1 MAFWKV
7 ITMTNFVTTKRLTS
21 LTAFAAL
28 LALALVI
35 FGCGD
40 DEPESTPQAA
50 PTAAPVDISPIANQI
65 SNLEQSLLNA
75 MAQMQP
81 PLSEDEIRSL
91 IETEVSQS
99 APEGISAAEIGTMVD
114 SAVAAAAAEGVNQE
128 DVTAAIGAALAAAA
142 AAQPDPLT
150 QADVERI
157 VRSAVATPAPTPAPT
172 PMATAQP
179 TPAPTPVAMMEP
191 VESRLRVAM
200 PNPAYGER
208 MEASVHNVVGGF
220 LLPNAESL
228 VGDHHITGEYYPM
241 LANEWSVGENAM
253 TWTFKLREDI
263 PWHGIGS
270 NFGAQDV
277 IHSFDRTH
285 ARVSVHSYRS
295 RWPLPDGTAGQ
306 VVGSITAVGDNEVR
320 FDLTGPYTRLH
331 KAVAG
336 SEGLFM
342 TSKSYFDLVGEDGY
356 RDNPVGTGPY
366 QFVELRSAEY
376 TLWEAVPYDHY
387 RVNPQFPELQLV
399 FSDEEATRIAMMVN
413 EEAHTTVVSK
423 TLTSQAEGI
432 PHLEVVT
439 TTLPTLHLN
448 IFFGGNYP
456 MGFMTAAGEP
466 AVDESLPWYGHS
478 ENAVK
483 VRRALS
489 MAIDREALNNAFYD
503 GDGEPV
509 IVSLF
514 HPGLGPWNP
523 EWEARYNEL
532 HAYNPEMA
540 RQLLA
545 EAGYPDGISGYKW
558 SLFFID
564 IAPEVLDIAESV
576 VAMWKEI
583 GVELEIETTE
593 RSTWGGAG
601 RAKETAGYVYIWHST
616 YAPIEA
622 RFEIYSWSGR
632 PGAGFT
638 SERFDELYLDLLDTT
653 STEEMDRKLLNLGNV
668 MQETVPYVPLF
679 WVFTDYIINSRVIED
694 YTSAGIWQVHDWEYA
709 VPMKN

>member
-1 MAFWKV
+1 MLQYVKASKL
-7 ITMTNFVTTKRLTS
+7 TTLAAM
-21 LTAFAAL
+21 LAL
-28 LALALVI
+28 LGLTLLI

-40 DEPESTPQAA
+40 DETPEPTSQAMPA
-50 PTAAPVDISPIANQI
+50 PAAIDVAAITAGVSAG
-65 SNLEQSLLNA
+65 LT
-75 MAQMQP
+75 AQMEQTIRDEMAKAQP
-81 PLSEDEIRSL
+81 PLSEDEIRTL
-91 IETEVSQS
+91 IEDAISKS
-99 APEGISAAEIGTMVD
+99 APEGISSSAMQAMVD
-114 SAVAAAAAEGVNQE
+114 RAVAAAAAEGVNQE
-128 DVTAAIGAALAAAA
+128 DVTAAIGAALAEAAA
-142 AAQPDPLT
+142 GQTEPLSES
-150 QADVERI
+150 DVARI
-157 VRSAVATPAPTPAPT
+157 VRSAMATPAPTPAPT
-172 PMATAQP
+172 AQP
-179 TPAPTPVAMMEP
+179 TPAPTEAPVMAMMP
-191 VESRLRVAM
+191 VESRLKVAM

-220 LLPNAESL
+220 LIPNAESL

-241 LANEWSVGENAM
+241 LATEWSVGEDARS
-253 TWTFKLREDI
+253 WTFKLREGI

-270 NFGAQDV
+270 DFSAQDV
-277 IHSFDRTH
+277 IHSFNRTH
-285 ARVSVHSYRS
+285 AKVSVHSYRS

-320 FDLTGPYTRLH
+320 FDMVGPYTRLH

-342 TSKSYFDLVGEDGY
+342 TSKDYFDLVGEDGY

-366 QFVELRSAEY
+366 QFSEIRSSEY
-376 TLWEAVPYDHY
+376 SLWEAVSYDHY

-399 FSDEEATRIAMMVN
+399 FSDEEATRIAMMVSQ
-413 EEAHTTVVSK
+413 ETHTTVVSK
-423 TLTSQAEGI
+423 TLTRQAEGI
-432 PHLEVVT
+432 PHLKVVT

-456 MGFMTAAGEP
+456 MDFLTATGEP
-466 AVDESLPWYGHS
+466 AVDENLPWYGHG
-478 ENAVK
+478 EDAVK

-489 MAIDREALNNAFYD
+489 MAIDRDAINNAFYD
-503 GDGEPV
+503 GDGEAV

-514 HPGLGPWNP
+514 HPGLGPWKP

-532 HAYNPEMA
+532 HAYNPEEA
-540 RQLLA
+540 KRLLA
-545 EAGYPDGISGYKW
+545 EAGYPEGITGYKW
-558 SLFFID
+558 SLYFID
-564 IAPEVLDIAESV
+564 IAPEGLDIAESV

-583 GVELEIETTE
+583 GVEFEIVTTE

-601 RAKETAGYVYIWHST
+601 RAKETAGFVYIWHST

-638 SERFDELYLDLLDTT
+638 SEKFDELYLDLQNT
-653 STEEMDRKLLNLGNV
+653 SSVEAMNQKLLNLGDV
-668 MQETVPYVPLF
+668 IQETIPYVPLF
-679 WVFTDYIINSRVIED
+679 WVFTDYIVNTRVIAD

-709 VPMKN
+709 VPVKN

>member
-1 MAFWKV
+1 MLKYARASKL
-7 ITMTNFVTTKRLTS
+7 TTLAS
-21 LTAFAAL
+21 IAAL
-28 LALALVI
+28 MALALLI
-35 FGCGD
+35 ISCGD
-40 DEPESTPQAA
+40 DDADEPAPPPATVDVAA
-50 PTAAPVDISPIANQI
+50 ISAGVSASITAQMEQTIRNEMAN
-65 SNLEQSLLNA
+65 
-75 MAQMQP
+75 MQP

-91 IETEVSQS
+91 IESAISQS
-99 APEGISAAEIGTMVD
+99 APEGVSAADIQAMVD

-128 DVTAAIGAALAAAA
+128 DVTAAIGVALAEAAA
-142 AAQPDPLT
+142 SQTEPLT
-150 QADVERI
+150 ESDVARI
-157 VRSAVATPAPTPAPT
+157 VRSAMSTPAPTPAPA
-172 PMATAQP
+172 PTAMP
-179 TPAPTPVAMMEP
+179 TPAPTETPVAMMEP
-191 VESRLRVAM
+191 VESRLKVAM

-241 LANEWSVGENAM
+241 LATEWTVGEDARS
-253 TWTFKLREDI
+253 WTFKLREGI

-270 NFGAQDV
+270 NFSAQDV
-277 IHSFDRTH
+277 IHSFNRTH
-285 ARVSVHSYRS
+285 AKVSVHSYRS
-295 RWPLPDGTAGQ
+295 RWPTPDGAAGQ

-320 FDLTGPYTRLH
+320 FDMVGPYTRLH

-336 SEGLFM
+336 SEGLFI
-342 TSKSYFDLVGEDGY
+342 TSKDYFDLVGEDGY

-366 QFVELRSAEY
+366 QFVELRSSEFSV
-376 TLWEAVPYDHY
+376 WEAVPYDHY

-413 EEAHTTVVSK
+413 QETHTTVVSK
-423 TLTSQAEGI
+423 TLTKQAEGI
-432 PHLEVVT
+432 PHLKVET

-456 MGFMTAAGEP
+456 AHFLTATGEP
-466 AVDESLPWYGHS
+466 AVDENLPWYGHS

-489 MAIDREALNNAFYD
+489 MAVDRDAINKAFYD
-503 GDGEPV
+503 GEGEPV
-509 IVSLF
+509 KVSLF
-514 HPGLGPWNP
+514 HPGLGPWRP
-523 EWEARYNEL
+523 EWDARYNEL

-545 EAGYPDGISGYKW
+545 EAGYPDGITGYKW
-558 SLFFID
+558 SLYFID

-576 VAMWKEI
+576 VAMWKEV
-583 GVELEIETTE
+583 GVELEIEITE

-638 SERFDELYLDLLDTT
+638 SERFDELYLDLQNTT
-653 STEEMDRKLLNLGNV
+653 SVDEMNQKLLNLGDV
-668 MQETVPYVPLF
+668 IQETIPYVPLF
-679 WVFTDYIINSRVIED
+679 WVFTDYIVNTRVIED

-709 VPMKN
+709 VPVKN

>member
-1 MAFWKV
+1 
-7 ITMTNFVTTKRLTS
+7 MTQYVKSSKLRTL
-21 LTAFAAL
+21 AIVAAL

-35 FGCGD
+35 FACGAD
-40 DEPESTPQAA
+40 DETPEPA
-50 PTAAPVDISPIANQI
+50 PPPTPVDIAAITSGISAGINAQIEQTIRNEMAN
-65 SNLEQSLLNA
+65 
-75 MAQMQP
+75 MQP
-81 PLSEDEIRSL
+81 PLSEDQIRSL
-91 IETEVSQS
+91 IEQAVGES
-99 APEGISAAEIGTMVD
+99 APEGVDAAEIQAMVD
-114 SAVAAAAAEGVNQE
+114 SAVAAAAEAGVKQE

-142 AAQPDPLT
+142 AAQTEPLT
-150 QADVERI
+150 EADVARI
-157 VRSAVATPAPTPAPT
+157 VKAAVATPEPAPTPAPT
-172 PMATAQP
+172 AMP
-179 TPAPTPVAMMEP
+179 TPAPTEPPVAAMMP
-191 VESRLRVAM
+191 VESRLKVAM

-241 LANEWSVGENAM
+241 LATEWSVGENARS
-253 TWTFKLREDI
+253 WTFKLREGV

-270 NFGAQDV
+270 DFSAQDV
-277 IHSFDRTH
+277 IHSFNRTH
-285 ARVSVHSYRS
+285 AKVSVHSYRS
-295 RWPLPDGTAGQ
+295 RWPTPDGAAGQ
-306 VVGSITAVGDNEVR
+306 VVGSITAVGDNEVI
-320 FDLTGPYTRLH
+320 FDMVGPYTRLH

-366 QFVELRSAEY
+366 QFVELRSSEY
-376 TLWEAVPYDHY
+376 SVWEAVPYDHY

-413 EEAHTTVVSK
+413 QETHTTVVSK

-432 PHLEVVT
+432 PHLKVET

-456 MGFMTAAGEP
+456 ADFLTATGEP
-466 AVDESLPWYGHS
+466 AVDENLPWYGHS

-489 MAIDREALNNAFYD
+489 MAIDRDAINNAFYD

-514 HPGLGPWNP
+514 HPGLGPWKS

-545 EAGYPDGISGYKW
+545 EAGYPDGITGYKW
-558 SLFFID
+558 ALYFID
-564 IAPEVLDIAESV
+564 IAPEGLDIAEAV

-583 GVELEIETTE
+583 GVEIEIETTE

-638 SERFDELYLDLLDTT
+638 SEKFDELYLDLQNTT
-653 STEEMDRKLLNLGNV
+653 SVEEMDQKLLNLGDV
-668 MQETVPYVPLF
+668 IQETIPYVPLF
-679 WVFTDYIINSRVIED
+679 WVFTDYIVNTRVIDD

-709 VPMKN
+709 VPVMQ

>member
-1 MAFWKV
+1 
-7 ITMTNFVTTKRLTS
+7 MTQSVSRKKLTILAVLS
-21 LTAFAAL
+21 AMLVLTL
-28 LALALVI
+28 LI

-40 DEPESTPQAA
+40 DEPEATPQATPA
-50 PTAAPVDISPIANQI
+50 PTAPPVDISPIANQI
-65 SNLEQSLLNA
+65 SRLEQSMLDA

-81 PLSEDEIRSL
+81 PLSEDEIRTL
-91 IETEVSQS
+91 IETAVSQS
-99 APEGISAAEIGTMVD
+99 APEGVSAAEIRSLVD
-114 SAVAAAAAEGVNQE
+114 SAVTAAAAEGVNQE
-128 DVTAAIGAALAAAA
+128 DVTAAIGAALAEAAA
-142 AAQPDPLT
+142 TQPDPLT

-157 VRSAVATPAPTPAPT
+157 VRAAVATPVPTPAPTPAPT
-172 PMATAQP
+172 ARP
-179 TPAPTPVAMMEP
+179 TPAPTEAPVAMMEP
-191 VESRLRVAM
+191 VESRLKVAM

-241 LANEWSVGENAM
+241 LATEWTVGEDARS
-253 TWTFKLREDI
+253 WTFKLREGI

-270 NFGAQDV
+270 NFSAQDV
-277 IHSFDRTH
+277 IHSFNRTH
-285 ARVSVHSYRS
+285 AKVSVHSYRS
-295 RWPLPDGTAGQ
+295 RWPTPDGAAGQ

-320 FDLTGPYTRLH
+320 FDMVGPYTRLH

-366 QFVELRSAEY
+366 QFVELRSSEFSV
-376 TLWEAVPYDHY
+376 WEAVPYDHY

-413 EEAHTTVVSK
+413 QETHTTVVSK
-423 TLTSQAEGI
+423 TLTKQAEGI
-432 PHLEVVT
+432 PHLKVVT

-456 MGFMTAAGEP
+456 MGFLTATGEP
-466 AVDESLPWYGHS
+466 AVDENLPWYGHS

-489 MAIDREALNNAFYD
+489 MAVDRDAINNAFYD
-503 GDGEPV
+503 GEGEPV
-509 IVSLF
+509 KVSLF
-514 HPGLGPWNP
+514 HPGLGPWRP
-523 EWEARYNEL
+523 EWEARYDEL
-532 HAYNPEMA
+532 HAYNPDEA
-540 RQLLA
+540 KRLLA

-558 SLFFID
+558 SLYFID

-638 SERFDELYLDLLDTT
+638 SERFDELYLDLQNTT
-653 STEEMDRKLLNLGNV
+653 SVEEMNQKLLNLGDV
-668 MQETVPYVPLF
+668 IQETIPYVPLF
-679 WVFTDYIINSRVIED
+679 WVFTDYIVNTRVIED

-709 VPMKN
+709 VPVKN

>member
-1 MAFWKV
+1 MTKYVNLSIVRITV
-7 ITMTNFVTTKRLTS
+7 IV
-21 LTAFAAL
+21 AAL
-28 LALALVI
+28 LSLSFLIV
-35 FGCGD
+35 GCGT
-40 DEPESTPQAA
+40 DEETPESTPP
-50 PTAAPVDISPIANQI
+50 PTPVDIAAITSGISAGINAQIEQTIRNELAN
-65 SNLEQSLLNA
+65 
-75 MAQMQP
+75 MQP
-81 PLSEDEIRSL
+81 PLSEEEIRSL
-91 IETEVSQS
+91 IETAISQS
-99 APEGISAAEIGTMVD
+99 APEGISGAEIRAMVD
-114 SAVAAAAAEGVNQE
+114 SAVAAAAAEGVNQQ
-128 DVTAAIGAALAAAA
+128 DVTAAIGAALAEAA

-157 VRSAVATPAPTPAPT
+157 VRAAVATPAPTPAPT
-172 PMATAQP
+172 PTAMP
-179 TPAPTPVAMMEP
+179 TPAPTQTPVAMMSP
-191 VESRLRVAM
+191 VEARLKVAM

-241 LANEWSVGENAM
+241 LATEWSVGEDARS
-253 TWTFKLREDI
+253 WTFTLREDI
-263 PWHGIGS
+263 PWHGIGT
-270 NFGAQDV
+270 NFSAQDV

-295 RWPLPDGTAGQ
+295 RWPTPDGAAGQ
-306 VVGSITAVGDNEVR
+306 VVGSITAVGDHEVR
-320 FDLTGPYTRLH
+320 FDMVGPYTRLH

-366 QFVELRSAEY
+366 QFAELRSAEY
-376 TLWEAVPYDHY
+376 SLWEAVPYDHY

-399 FSDEEATRIAMMVN
+399 FSDEEATRIAMMVSQ
-413 EEAHTTVVSK
+413 ETHTTVVSK

-432 PHLEVVT
+432 PHLKVET

-456 MGFMTAAGEP
+456 MGFLTATGEP
-466 AVDESLPWYGHS
+466 AVDENLPWYGHS

-483 VRRALS
+483 VRQALS
-489 MAIDREALNNAFYD
+489 MAINRDAINNAFYD

-514 HPGLGPWNP
+514 HPGLGPWKP

-532 HAYNPEMA
+532 HAYNPDEA
-540 RQLLA
+540 RRLLA

-558 SLFFID
+558 ALYFID
-564 IAPEVLDIAESV
+564 IAPEVLDIAEAV
-576 VAMWKEI
+576 VAMWKEV
-583 GVELEIETTE
+583 GVDFEIETTE

-638 SERFDELYLDLLDTT
+638 SERFDELYLDLQNTT
-653 STEEMDRKLLNLGNV
+653 SVAEMDQKLLNLGDV
-668 MQETVPYVPLF
+668 IQETIPYVPLF
-679 WVFTDYIINSRVIED
+679 WVFTDYIVNTRVIED
-694 YTSAGIWQVHDWEYA
+694 YKTAGIWQVHDWEYA
-709 VPMKN
+709 VPVKN